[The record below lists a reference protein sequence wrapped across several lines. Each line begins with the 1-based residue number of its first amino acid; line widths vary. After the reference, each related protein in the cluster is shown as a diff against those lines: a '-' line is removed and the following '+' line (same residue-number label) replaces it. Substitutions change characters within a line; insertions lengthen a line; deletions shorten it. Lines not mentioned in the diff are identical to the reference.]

1 MGGAFMSIKSYSPLR
16 YPGGKNKISSYVIN
30 LINKNN
36 LVGCTYI
43 EPFAGGAAV
52 ALKLL
57 LDGHVNNIIINDY
70 DRSIYAFWY
79 SVINH
84 TEYLCNLIEQTEI
97 TIDEWK
103 IQKEVQVNKS
113 TEDLLRL
120 GFSTLFL
127 NRTNR
132 SGIIKAGVMG
142 GKNQDGQYKLDCR
155 FKKKD
160 IIEKIRVIGGKRD
173 NIRLFNLDTSILI
186 EEVIQNLNERSF
198 IFFDP
203 PYYKKGAT
211 LYVNYFNHEDHLSL
225 SDKIRNI
232 DNANWIVTYDYV
244 NEIQDMYRDF
254 RNDVYGLTYTVEK
267 KYQGKE
273 IIFYD
278 NNLVIPEEHINIVKC
293 NVGK

>member
-1 MGGAFMSIKSYSPLR
+1 M
-16 YPGGKNKISSYVIN
+16 
-30 LINKNN
+30 
-36 LVGCTYI
+36 VGCTYI